1 MGNSNGALFKYTDL
15 AKREPRY
22 QGGFIWDF
30 IDQEVFKKNE
40 YGESFLATGGDF
52 DDRPTDYNFCTNGIV
67 FADRTLTTKMAEVKY
82 CYQPFTIACTPHGFT
97 IRNEFLFTDT
107 TPYSMTATLC
117 KDDGVPVAERQLPLP
132 VIAPQT
138 ARNLLQIHLLE
149 LQPNRELTR

>member
-1 MGNSNGALFKYTDL
+1 MNTAN
-15 AKREPRY
+15 
-22 QGGFIWDF
+22 
-30 IDQEVFKKNE
+30 
-40 YGESFLATGGDF
+40 LATGGDF

-82 CYQPFTIACTPHGFT
+82 CYQPFTIACTPQGFT

-117 KDDGVPVAERQLPLP
+117 KDGGNCRCLLLL
-132 VIAPQT
+132 
-138 ARNLLQIHLLE
+138 RRRCNLLQIRLLE